1 MTARSVK
8 TIVLVL
14 LCGMAAIHV
23 GIEMN
28 SWESVTAGYPDFTI
42 FYSAGKMI
50 RQGMA
55 DKLYNA
61 DSEWQVQH
69 QVAPSLRNRAA
80 AVPYMHAPFE
90 ALIFAPL
97 SFLPYTAAYIF
108 WNVINLIILLT
119 LGLVLGG
126 NVASLQRYSALLP
139 AIFLLG
145 FFPAFNAILEGQDV
159 IWLLLIYGAVY
170 VSLKKNLPFRA
181 GLWLALGLFRVHL
194 VIPFLLFM
202 ALQKKW
208 RLLAGFMTAA
218 AALAIVSG
226 LVIGWHGLVG
236 YPLYIWNL
244 EHRLGPTILAARA
257 NPNLRG
263 LAVALLLPWTNPS
276 IVTITVISL
285 SVLLIFLVASSW
297 RKPESHPGVFDL
309 QFSLTLIAT
318 VLLSYH
324 TLFYDFT
331 ILALSAILVWNY
343 VLDNPTLR
351 PREKIRLLAP
361 VALLSFTPLYMVF
374 WVHHWEGSY
383 WMALVLLAW
392 VWALRQEIPGNAVC
406 D

>member
-1 MTARSVK
+1 
-8 TIVLVL
+8 
-14 LCGMAAIHV
+14 
-23 GIEMN
+23 
-28 SWESVTAGYPDFTI
+28 
-42 FYSAGKMI
+42 
-50 RQGMA
+50 
-55 DKLYNA
+55 
-61 DSEWQVQH
+61 
-69 QVAPSLRNRAA
+69 
-80 AVPYMHAPFE
+80 
-90 ALIFAPL
+90 
-97 SFLPYTAAYIF
+97 
-108 WNVINLIILLT
+108 
-119 LGLVLGG
+119 
-126 NVASLQRYSALLP
+126 
-139 AIFLLG
+139 
-145 FFPAFNAILEGQDV
+145 
-159 IWLLLIYGAVY
+159 
-170 VSLKKNLPFRA
+170 
-181 GLWLALGLFRVHL
+181 
-194 VIPFLLFM
+194 M